1 MKYMNIK
8 NENEIKENLL
18 NTNRDQYLN
27 THLVIDDEIIIKNRR
42 LNYKNYKKQDEKRIR
57 RQFINNFNRSLYNI
71 KN

>member
-27 THLVIDDEIIIKNRR
+27 TYLVIDDEIIIKNRR

-57 RQFINNFNRSLYNI
+57 RQFTNNFNRSLYNI